1 MASPSLVVLAAGLS
15 TRFGSLKQLAPVGPS
30 GEAFMDYNVFDAAR
44 AGFERVVYV
53 VRPEI
58 EDDIRAHVRDVVGNA
73 LSTEFV
79 HQTLDQVPARYRVPP
94 DRRKPWGTAQAVLCA
109 APALDRAFAVCNA
122 DDLYGPDA
130 FHKLFEH
137 LATEPAPSEAALV
150 GYTLSETLSGA
161 GGVARGVCVPG
172 QEGLLE
178 HITEVL
184 GIRRVDGWISG
195 TDTEGEVVELRGN
208 EIVSMNLWGF
218 TQPVVELLGRQF
230 DRFLR
235 RWGANTDEEFLL
247 STALNGQVELGA
259 TRVAILHSDDPW
271 FGVTHADDRE
281 AAQKTL
287 AERIGAGHYP
297 DDLGKALSQGE

>member
-1 MASPSLVVLAAGLS
+1 
-15 TRFGSLKQLAPVGPS
+15 
-30 GEAFMDYNVFDAAR
+30 MDYNVFDAAR
-44 AGFERVVYV
+44 AGFRRVVYV

-58 EDDIRAHVRDVVGNA
+58 EADIRAHVEDVVGDA
-73 LSTEFV
+73 LATDFV
-79 HQTLDQVPARYRVPP
+79 HQTLDQVPERYRVPP

-109 APALDRAFAVCNA
+109 APVLDGPFAVCNA

-130 FHKLFEH
+130 FRKLHDH
-137 LATEPAPSEAALV
+137 LAAESVPTEAALV
-150 GYTLSETLSGA
+150 GYTLSETLSGS

-172 QEGLLE
+172 SEGLLE
-178 HITEVL
+178 HITEVID
-184 GIRRVDGWISG
+184 IRRVDGWISG

-218 TQPVVELLGRQF
+218 TPPVVELLGRQF

-235 RWGANTDEEFLL
+235 HWGANTDEEFLL

-271 FGVTHADDRE
+271 FGVTHADDQEGAQE
-281 AAQKTL
+281 AL
-287 AERIGAGHYP
+287 ARRIEAGHYP
-297 DDLGKALSQGE
+297 ENLSEALPAGTED